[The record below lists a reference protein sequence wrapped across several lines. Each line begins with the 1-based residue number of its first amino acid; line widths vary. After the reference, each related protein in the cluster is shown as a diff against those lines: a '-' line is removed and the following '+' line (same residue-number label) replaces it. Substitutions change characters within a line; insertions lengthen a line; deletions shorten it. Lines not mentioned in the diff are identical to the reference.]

1 MSTTNDRLKRL
12 REVNQIVEELED
24 KFDGDGRERT
34 RSIRASLETAG
45 RKINYG
51 HSEEQLQDAMGETA
65 GLAIDQG
72 WHELADRA
80 LRLMDDE
87 ET

>member
-12 REVNQIVEELED
+12 REANQIVKELED
-24 KFDGDGRERT
+24 KFGGNGQERT

-45 RKINYG
+45 RNINYG

-72 WHELADRA
+72 WHGLADRA
-80 LRLMDDE
+80 LRLVDDDAQ
-87 ET
+87 